1 MKWNLQLNDEAKK
14 PMKKMLIAV
23 GILFGSIFIYKGIS
37 GLFMHHYFATH
48 GNPVMTVSTT
58 TVSYSTWQPQL
69 TAVGSLR
76 ATLGVN
82 VTAQLGGMIQQAYF
96 TPGSIVKEG
105 TVLVQQNAD
114 TQIGQ
119 LQALQANEK
128 LAQITYDRDKA
139 QYKVGGV
146 SKQQVDSDEQNLK
159 SLQGQVAE
167 QTATVVKLT
176 IAAPFAGRLGISNVY
191 PGQYLNPGDTVT
203 TLQSLDPIYVDFYL
217 PQQALSQLQLG
228 QSVSFSV
235 DSFPGKIFSGKI
247 TTINPVVDVST
258 RNVEVEAT
266 IANPKYLLLPGM
278 FVNVTVSSGK
288 PQKVLTVPHTAIT
301 FNPYGDLAYIV
312 GEKGKDDDGKPI
324 LAVTQTFVQTGDTR
338 GDQIAILRGLK
349 AGDAVVTSG
358 QLKLRNGSLVAVNN
372 TVKPSDSAD
381 PSVPNDH
388 GG

>member
-1 MKWNLQLNDEAKK
+1 MKK
-14 PMKKMLIAV
+14 PMKMMLISLGV
-23 GILFGSIFIYKGIS
+23 LFGAIFIYKGIS
-37 GLFMHHYFATH
+37 GFFMHRFFSAHK
-48 GNPVMTVSTT
+48 NPVMTVSTM
-58 TVSYSTWQPQL
+58 TVGYATWQPEL
-69 TAVGSLR
+69 TSVGSLR

-82 VTAQLGGMIQQAYF
+82 VTAQLGGMIQQVYF
-96 TPGSIVKEG
+96 NPGSIVKAG

-114 TQIGQ
+114 SEIGQ
-119 LQALQANEK
+119 LHALQADEE
-128 LAQITYDRDKA
+128 LARITYVRDSA
-139 QYKVGGV
+139 QYKVKAV
-146 SKQQVDSDEQNLK
+146 SKQQVDSDLQNLK
-159 SLQGQVAE
+159 SYQGQVAQ

-176 IAAPFAGRLGISNVY
+176 IAAPFAGRLGVSEVY